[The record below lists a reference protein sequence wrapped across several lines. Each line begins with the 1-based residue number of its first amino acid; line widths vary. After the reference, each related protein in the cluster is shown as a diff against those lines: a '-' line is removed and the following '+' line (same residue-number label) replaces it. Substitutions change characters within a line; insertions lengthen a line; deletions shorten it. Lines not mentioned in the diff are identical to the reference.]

1 MKENNSINNR
11 WRQLQTRS
19 GVLLLLTAAILLQAG
34 SAIQYYFSRNGIREE
49 ISKRATSEL
58 EVRSLKIEQMVTR
71 VETAIGNLHWTLEQ
85 SIVHQD
91 SIYPVLHR
99 LMMLNPDLVGCAI
112 AFPPNYF
119 KGTGYW
125 YEPYVF
131 RNGDVLEDKQ
141 IGSANHDYFNT
152 HWYTDAMAS
161 DHGLWTE
168 PYIDSIG
175 SEGMVC
181 SYVVPL
187 CDASGRTV
195 AVFAADVLL
204 DWLGDICEQ
213 EASVYTYLFSDA
225 GRLMVCPDSSMV
237 MRYTMEEAASLYSD
251 TLAAH
256 LHRAVDQD
264 LQGTAEVEYNGEKNY
279 IYYGPV
285 GGHTGWSM
293 VLLFPDKE
301 IFKGLHHVSRVL
313 IISMLLGLILL
324 GYIMWRTFRSMRKLG
339 EVRAE
344 KERIGSEL
352 LIARNIQMGM
362 LPKTFPPSPDCKEV
376 TIYGSLEPAKEV
388 GGDLYDFHIQ
398 NGHLLFCVGDVSG
411 KGVPASLMMAVT
423 RSLFRTVSCQTEK
436 PDEIVKRINDSL
448 SEMNENSLFVT
459 FFVGVL
465 DLTTGHLAYSNA
477 GHCPP
482 VIIGPTL
489 STLEMDANI
498 PLGIMPGWEY
508 TCQESHIDTGSIIFL
523 YTDGLTEAQ
532 DSVYNQ
538 FGEERMMAELEKMES
553 ATPRSLIDHMSEV
566 IHRFENGTEQ
576 SDDLTML
583 AIKYTNGNTLKEDPN
598 DENN

>member
-49 ISKRATSEL
+49 VSKRATSEL
-58 EVRSLKIEQMVTR
+58 EVRSLKIEQMVAR

-237 MRYTMEEAASLYSD
+237 MRYTMEEVASLYND

-256 LHRAVDQD
+256 LHRAVHQD
-264 LQGTAEVEYNGEKNY
+264 LQGAAVVDYNGEKSH
-279 IYYGPV
+279 IYYSPV

-293 VLLFPDKE
+293 LLLFPDKE
-301 IFKGLHHVSRVL
+301 IYKGLHHVSRIL

-324 GYIMWRTFRSMRKLG
+324 GFILWRTFRSMRNLG

-388 GGDLYDFHIQ
+388 GGDLYDFHVQ
-398 NGHLLFCVGDVSG
+398 NDHLLFCVGDVSG

-423 RSLFRTVSCQTEK
+423 RSLFRTVSYQTEQ
-436 PDEIVKRINDSL
+436 PDEIMKRINDSL
-448 SEMNENSLFVT
+448 SEMNENLLFVT
-459 FFVGVL
+459 FFVGIL
-465 DLTTGHLAYSNA
+465 DLKTGHLSYSNA
-477 GHCPP
+477 GHCAP
-482 VIIGPTL
+482 VIIGSTL
-489 STLEMDANI
+489 STLKMDTNI
-498 PLGIMPGWEY
+498 PLGIMSGWDY
-508 TCQESHIDTGSIIFL
+508 TKQECHIDPGSIIFL
-523 YTDGLTEAQ
+523 YTDGLNEAQ
-532 DSVYNQ
+532 DAVYNQ
-538 FGEERMMAELEKMES
+538 FGEERMMAELEKMGS
-553 ATPRSLIDHMSEV
+553 ATPRQLIDHMSAE

-583 AIKYTNGNTLKEDPN
+583 AIKYTKGNSQT
-598 DENN
+598 ENIQQ

>member
-49 ISKRATSEL
+49 VSKRATSEL
-58 EVRSLKIEQMVTR
+58 EVRSLKIEQMVAR

-237 MRYTMEEAASLYSD
+237 MRYTMEEVASLYND

-256 LHRAVDQD
+256 LHRAVHQD
-264 LQGTAEVEYNGEKNY
+264 LQGAAVVDYNGEKSH
-279 IYYGPV
+279 IYYSPV

-293 VLLFPDKE
+293 LLLFPDKE
-301 IFKGLHHVSRVL
+301 IYKGLHHVSRIL

-324 GYIMWRTFRSMRKLG
+324 GFILWRTFRSMRNLG

-352 LIARNIQMGM
+352 LIAHNIQMGM

-388 GGDLYDFHIQ
+388 GGDLYDFHVQ
-398 NGHLLFCVGDVSG
+398 NDHLLFCVGDVSG

-423 RSLFRTVSCQTEK
+423 RSLFRTVSYQTQQ
-436 PDEIVKRINDSL
+436 PDEIMKRINDSL
-448 SEMNENSLFVT
+448 SEMNENLLFVT
-459 FFVGVL
+459 FFVGIL
-465 DLTTGHLAYSNA
+465 DLKTGHLSYSNA
-477 GHCPP
+477 GHCAP
-482 VIIGPTL
+482 VIIGSTL
-489 STLEMDANI
+489 STLKMDTNI
-498 PLGIMPGWEY
+498 PLGVMSGWDY
-508 TCQESHIDTGSIIFL
+508 TKQECHIDPGSIIFL
-523 YTDGLTEAQ
+523 YTDGLNEAQ
-532 DSVYNQ
+532 DAVYNQ
-538 FGEERMMAELEKMES
+538 FGEKRMMAELEKMGS
-553 ATPRSLIDHMSEV
+553 ATPRQLIDHMSAE

-583 AIKYTNGNTLKEDPN
+583 AIKYTKA
-598 DENN
+598 

>member
-49 ISKRATSEL
+49 VSKRATSEL
-58 EVRSLKIEQMVTR
+58 ELRSLKIEQMVTR

-141 IGSANHDYFNT
+141 IGSANHNYFNT

-237 MRYTMEEAASLYSD
+237 MRYTMEEVASLYND

-256 LHRAVDQD
+256 LHRAVHQD
-264 LQGTAEVEYNGEKNY
+264 LQGAAVVDYNGEKSH
-279 IYYGPV
+279 IYYSPV

-293 VLLFPDKE
+293 LLLFPDKE
-301 IFKGLHHVSRVL
+301 IYKGLHHVSRIL

-324 GYIMWRTFRSMRKLG
+324 GFIMWRSFRSMRNLG

-352 LIARNIQMGM
+352 LIAHNIQMGM

-388 GGDLYDFHIQ
+388 GGDLYDFHVQ
-398 NGHLLFCVGDVSG
+398 NDHLLFCVGDVSG

-423 RSLFRTVSCQTEK
+423 RSLFRTVSYQTQQ
-436 PDEIVKRINDSL
+436 PDEIMKRINDSL
-448 SEMNENSLFVT
+448 SEMNENLLFVT
-459 FFVGVL
+459 FFVGIL
-465 DLTTGHLAYSNA
+465 DLKTGHLSYSNA
-477 GHCPP
+477 GHCAP
-482 VIIGPTL
+482 VIIGSSL
-489 STLEMDANI
+489 STLKMDTNI
-498 PLGIMPGWEY
+498 PLGVMSGWNY
-508 TCQESHIDTGSIIFL
+508 TKQECHIDPGSIIFL
-523 YTDGLTEAQ
+523 YTDGLNEAQ
-532 DSVYNQ
+532 DTVYNQ
-538 FGEERMMAELEKMES
+538 FGEKRMMAELEKMGS
-553 ATPRSLIDHMSEV
+553 ATPRQLIDHMSAE

-583 AIKYTNGNTLKEDPN
+583 AIKYTNGNPQT
-598 DENN
+598 ENIQQ

>member
-34 SAIQYYFSRNGIREE
+34 SAVQYHFSRNGIREE
-49 ISKRATSEL
+49 VSKRATSEL
-58 EVRSLKIEQMVTR
+58 EVRSLKIEQMVAR

-237 MRYTMEEAASLYSD
+237 MRYTMEEVASLYND

-256 LHRAVDQD
+256 LHRAVHQD
-264 LQGTAEVEYNGEKNY
+264 LQGAAVVDYNGEKSH
-279 IYYGPV
+279 IYYSPV

-293 VLLFPDKE
+293 LLLFPDKE
-301 IFKGLHHVSRVL
+301 IYKGLHHVSRIL

-324 GYIMWRTFRSMRKLG
+324 GFIMWRTFRSMRNLG

-352 LIARNIQMGM
+352 LIAHNIQMGM

-388 GGDLYDFHIQ
+388 GGDLYDFHVQ
-398 NGHLLFCVGDVSG
+398 NDHLLFCVGDVSG

-423 RSLFRTVSCQTEK
+423 RSLFRTVSYQTQQ
-436 PDEIVKRINDSL
+436 PDEIMKRINDSL
-448 SEMNENSLFVT
+448 SEMNENLLFVT
-459 FFVGVL
+459 FFVGIL
-465 DLTTGHLAYSNA
+465 NLKTGHLSYSNA
-477 GHCPP
+477 GHCAP
-482 VIIGPTL
+482 VIIGSSL
-489 STLEMDANI
+489 STLKMDTNI
-498 PLGIMPGWEY
+498 PLGVMSGWDY
-508 TCQESHIDTGSIIFL
+508 TKQECHIDPGSIIFL
-523 YTDGLTEAQ
+523 YTDGLNEAQ
-532 DSVYNQ
+532 DAVYNQ
-538 FGEERMMAELEKMES
+538 FGEERMMAELGKMGS
-553 ATPRSLIDHMSEV
+553 ATPRQLIDHMSAE

-583 AIKYTNGNTLKEDPN
+583 AIKYTKGNPQT
-598 DENN
+598 ENIQQ

>member
-1 MKENNSINNR
+1 MKENNTISNK
-11 WRQLQTRS
+11 WRRLQTRS

-34 SAIQYYFSRNGIREE
+34 SAVQYHFARNGIRNEV
-49 ISKRATSEL
+49 SQKAKSEL

-71 VETAIGNLHWTLEQ
+71 VETAIGNLQWTLEQ

-119 KGTGYW
+119 KSTGYW

-131 RNGDVLEDKQ
+131 RNGDSLENKQ
-141 IGSANHDYFNT
+141 IGSADHDYFNT
-152 HWYTDAMAS
+152 PWYTDAMAS

-187 CDASGRTV
+187 SDASGRTV

-213 EASVYTYLFSDA
+213 EESVHTYLFSDA
-225 GRLMVCPDSSMV
+225 GRLMVCPDSTMV
-237 MRYTMEEAASLYSD
+237 MRYTLEEVAILYSD
-251 TLAAH
+251 TLAEH
-256 LHRAVDQD
+256 LHRAVDYNLQD
-264 LQGTAEVEYNGEKNY
+264 AADVEYNGERSH
-279 IYYGPV
+279 IYYSPV

-301 IFKGLHHVSRVL
+301 IYKGLHHVSRIL

-324 GYIMWRTFRSMRKLG
+324 GFIMWRTFRNMRNLG

-352 LIARNIQMGM
+352 MIARNIQMGM
-362 LPKTFPPSPDCKEV
+362 LPKSFPPYLDCNEV
-376 TIYGSLEPAKEV
+376 AIYGSLEPAKEV
-388 GGDLYDFHIQ
+388 GGDLYDFHVQ
-398 NGHLLFCVGDVSG
+398 NGRLLFCVGDVSG

-423 RSLFRTVSCQTEK
+423 RSLFRTVSYQSEE
-436 PDEIVKRINDSL
+436 PDEIMKRINDSM
-448 SEMNENSLFVT
+448 SEMNENLLFVT

-465 DLTTGHLAYSNA
+465 DLKTGHLSYSNA

-482 VIIGPTL
+482 VILGSTL
-489 STLEMDANI
+489 STLKMDANI
-498 PLGIMPGWEY
+498 PLGIMSGWNY
-508 TCQESHIDTGSIIFL
+508 TKQECQIDIDDIIFL
-523 YTDGLTEAQ
+523 YTDGLNEAQ
-532 DSVYNQ
+532 DSTYSQ
-538 FGEERMMAELEKMES
+538 FGVERMMSELAKMGKT
-553 ATPRSLIDHMSEV
+553 APRALIDHMSEV

-583 AIKYTNGNTLKEDPN
+583 AIKFLNCNA
-598 DENN
+598 

>member
-49 ISKRATSEL
+49 VSKRATSEL
-58 EVRSLKIEQMVTR
+58 EVRSLKIEQMVAR

-237 MRYTMEEAASLYSD
+237 MRYTMEEVASLYND

-256 LHRAVDQD
+256 LHRAVHQD
-264 LQGTAEVEYNGEKNY
+264 LQGAAVVDYNGEKSH
-279 IYYGPV
+279 IYYSPV

-293 VLLFPDKE
+293 LLLFPDKE
-301 IFKGLHHVSRVL
+301 IYKGLHHVSRIL
-313 IISMLLGLILL
+313 IISILLGLILL
-324 GYIMWRTFRSMRKLG
+324 GFIMWRTFRSMRNLG

-388 GGDLYDFHIQ
+388 GGDLYDFHVQ
-398 NGHLLFCVGDVSG
+398 NDHLLFCVGDVSG

-423 RSLFRTVSCQTEK
+423 RSLFRTVSYQTEQ
-436 PDEIVKRINDSL
+436 PDEIMKRINDSL
-448 SEMNENSLFVT
+448 SEMNENLLFVT
-459 FFVGVL
+459 FFVGIL
-465 DLTTGHLAYSNA
+465 NLKTGHLSYCNA
-477 GHCPP
+477 GHCAP
-482 VIIGPTL
+482 VIIGSSL
-489 STLEMDANI
+489 STLKMDTNI
-498 PLGIMPGWEY
+498 PLGVMSGWDY
-508 TCQESHIDTGSIIFL
+508 TKQECHIDPGSIIFL
-523 YTDGLTEAQ
+523 YTDGLNEAQ
-532 DSVYNQ
+532 DAVYNQ
-538 FGEERMMAELEKMES
+538 FGEERMMAELEKMGS
-553 ATPRSLIDHMSEV
+553 ATPRQLIDHMSAE
-566 IHRFENGTEQ
+566 IHRCENGTEQ

-583 AIKYTNGNTLKEDPN
+583 AIKYTKANV
-598 DENN
+598 

>member
-49 ISKRATSEL
+49 VSKRATSEL
-58 EVRSLKIEQMVTR
+58 EVRSLKIEQMVAR

-168 PYIDSIG
+168 PYIDSIS

-237 MRYTMEEAASLYSD
+237 MRYTMEEVASLYND

-256 LHRAVDQD
+256 LHRAVLQD
-264 LQGTAEVEYNGEKNY
+264 LQGAAVVDYNGEKSH
-279 IYYGPV
+279 IYYSPV

-293 VLLFPDKE
+293 LLLFPDKE
-301 IFKGLHHVSRVL
+301 IYKGLHHVSRIL

-324 GYIMWRTFRSMRKLG
+324 GFIMWRTFRSMRNLG

-388 GGDLYDFHIQ
+388 GGDLYDFHVQ
-398 NGHLLFCVGDVSG
+398 NDHLLFCVGDVSG

-423 RSLFRTVSCQTEK
+423 RSLFRTVSYQTEQ
-436 PDEIVKRINDSL
+436 PDEIMKRINDSL
-448 SEMNENSLFVT
+448 SEMNENLLFVT
-459 FFVGVL
+459 FFVGIL
-465 DLTTGHLAYSNA
+465 DLKTGHLSYSNA
-477 GHCPP
+477 GHCAP
-482 VIIGPTL
+482 VIIGSTL
-489 STLEMDANI
+489 STLKMDTNI
-498 PLGIMPGWEY
+498 PLGVMSGWDY
-508 TCQESHIDTGSIIFL
+508 TKQECHIDPGSIIFL
-523 YTDGLTEAQ
+523 YTDGLNEAQ
-532 DSVYNQ
+532 DAVYNQ
-538 FGEERMMAELEKMES
+538 FGEKRMMAELEKMGA
-553 ATPRSLIDHMSEV
+553 ATPRQLIDHMSAE

-583 AIKYTNGNTLKEDPN
+583 AIKYAKA
-598 DENN
+598 

>member
-34 SAIQYYFSRNGIREE
+34 SAIQYHFSRNGIREE
-49 ISKRATSEL
+49 VSKRATSEL

-119 KGTGYW
+119 KGTEYW

-237 MRYTMEEAASLYSD
+237 MRYTMEEVASLYND

-256 LHRAVDQD
+256 LHRAVHQD
-264 LQGTAEVEYNGEKNY
+264 LQGAAVVDYNGEKSH
-279 IYYGPV
+279 IYYSPV

-293 VLLFPDKE
+293 LLLFPDKE
-301 IFKGLHHVSRVL
+301 IYKGLHHVSRIL

-324 GYIMWRTFRSMRKLG
+324 GFIMWRSFRSMRNLG

-352 LIARNIQMGM
+352 LIAHNIQMGM

-388 GGDLYDFHIQ
+388 GGDLYDFHVQ
-398 NGHLLFCVGDVSG
+398 NDHLLFCVGDVSG

-423 RSLFRTVSCQTEK
+423 RSLFRTVSYQTQQ
-436 PDEIVKRINDSL
+436 PDEIMKRINDSL
-448 SEMNENSLFVT
+448 SEMNENLLFVT
-459 FFVGVL
+459 FFVGIL
-465 DLTTGHLAYSNA
+465 DLKTGHLSYSNA
-477 GHCPP
+477 GHCAP
-482 VIIGPTL
+482 VIIGSSL
-489 STLEMDANI
+489 STLKMDTNI
-498 PLGIMPGWEY
+498 PLGVMSGWDY
-508 TCQESHIDTGSIIFL
+508 TKQECHIDPGSIIFL
-523 YTDGLTEAQ
+523 YTDGLNEAQ
-532 DSVYNQ
+532 DAVYNQ
-538 FGEERMMAELEKMES
+538 FGEERMMAELEKMGS
-553 ATPRSLIDHMSEV
+553 ATPRQLIDHMSAE

-583 AIKYTNGNTLKEDPN
+583 AIKYTKA
-598 DENN
+598 

>member
-49 ISKRATSEL
+49 VSKRATSEL
-58 EVRSLKIEQMVTR
+58 EVRSLKIEQMVAR

-131 RNGDVLEDKQ
+131 RNGDVLENKQ

-237 MRYTMEEAASLYSD
+237 MRYTMEEVASLYND

-256 LHRAVDQD
+256 LHRAVLQD
-264 LQGTAEVEYNGEKNY
+264 LQGAAVVDYNGEKSH
-279 IYYGPV
+279 IYYSPV

-293 VLLFPDKE
+293 LLLFPDKE
-301 IFKGLHHVSRVL
+301 IYKGLHHVSRIL

-324 GYIMWRTFRSMRKLG
+324 GFILWRTFRSMRNLG

-376 TIYGSLEPAKEV
+376 TIFGSLEPAKEV
-388 GGDLYDFHIQ
+388 GGDLYDFHVQ
-398 NGHLLFCVGDVSG
+398 NDHLLFCVGDVSG

-423 RSLFRTVSCQTEK
+423 RSLFRTVSYQTQQ
-436 PDEIVKRINDSL
+436 PDEIMKRINDSL
-448 SEMNENSLFVT
+448 SEMNENLLFVT
-459 FFVGVL
+459 FFVGIL
-465 DLTTGHLAYSNA
+465 NLKTGHLSYCNA
-477 GHCPP
+477 GHCAP
-482 VIIGPTL
+482 VIIGSTL
-489 STLEMDANI
+489 STLTMDTNI
-498 PLGIMPGWEY
+498 PLGVMSRWDY
-508 TCQESHIDTGSIIFL
+508 TKQECHIDPGSIIFL
-523 YTDGLTEAQ
+523 YTDGLNEAQ
-532 DSVYNQ
+532 DAVYNQ
-538 FGEERMMAELEKMES
+538 FGEKRMMAELEKMGS
-553 ATPRSLIDHMSEV
+553 ATPRQLIDHMSAE

-583 AIKYTNGNTLKEDPN
+583 AIKYTKA
-598 DENN
+598 

>member
-49 ISKRATSEL
+49 VSKRATSEL
-58 EVRSLKIEQMVTR
+58 EVRSLKIEQMVAR

-141 IGSANHDYFNT
+141 IGSANHNYFNT

-237 MRYTMEEAASLYSD
+237 MRYTMEEVASLYND

-256 LHRAVDQD
+256 LHRAVLQD
-264 LQGTAEVEYNGEKNY
+264 LQGAAVVDYNGEKSH
-279 IYYGPV
+279 IYYSPV

-293 VLLFPDKE
+293 LLLFPDKE
-301 IFKGLHHVSRVL
+301 IYKGLHHVSRIL

-324 GYIMWRTFRSMRKLG
+324 GFIMWRTFRSMRNLG

-352 LIARNIQMGM
+352 LIAHNIQMGM

-388 GGDLYDFHIQ
+388 GGDLYDFHVQ
-398 NGHLLFCVGDVSG
+398 NDYLLFCVGDVSG

-423 RSLFRTVSCQTEK
+423 RSLFRTVSYQTQQ
-436 PDEIVKRINDSL
+436 PDEIMKRINDSL
-448 SEMNENSLFVT
+448 SEMNENLLFVT
-459 FFVGVL
+459 FFVGIL
-465 DLTTGHLAYSNA
+465 DLKTGHLSYSNA
-477 GHCPP
+477 GHCAP
-482 VIIGPTL
+482 VIIGSTL
-489 STLEMDANI
+489 STLKMDTNI
-498 PLGIMPGWEY
+498 PLGVMSGWDY
-508 TCQESHIDTGSIIFL
+508 TKQECHIDPGSIIFL
-523 YTDGLTEAQ
+523 YTDGLNEAQ
-532 DSVYNQ
+532 DAVYNQ
-538 FGEERMMAELEKMES
+538 FGEKRMMAELEKMGS
-553 ATPRSLIDHMSEV
+553 ATPRQLIDHMSAE

-583 AIKYTNGNTLKEDPN
+583 AIKYTKGNPQT
-598 DENN
+598 ENIQQ

>member
-49 ISKRATSEL
+49 VSKRATSEL
-58 EVRSLKIEQMVTR
+58 ELRSLKIEQMVTR

-131 RNGDVLEDKQ
+131 RNGDVLENKQ

-237 MRYTMEEAASLYSD
+237 MRYTMEEVASLYND

-256 LHRAVDQD
+256 LHRAVLQD
-264 LQGTAEVEYNGEKNY
+264 LQGAAVVDYNGEKSH
-279 IYYGPV
+279 IYFSPV

-293 VLLFPDKE
+293 LLLFPDKE
-301 IFKGLHHVSRVL
+301 IYKGLHHVSRIL

-324 GYIMWRTFRSMRKLG
+324 GFILWRTFRSMRNLG

-352 LIARNIQMGM
+352 LIAHNIQMGM

-376 TIYGSLEPAKEV
+376 AIFGSLEPAKEV
-388 GGDLYDFHIQ
+388 GGDLYDFHVQ
-398 NGHLLFCVGDVSG
+398 NDHLLFCVGDVSG

-423 RSLFRTVSCQTEK
+423 RSLFRTVSYQTQQ
-436 PDEIVKRINDSL
+436 PDEIMKRINDSL
-448 SEMNENSLFVT
+448 SEMNENLLFVT
-459 FFVGVL
+459 FFVGIL
-465 DLTTGHLAYSNA
+465 DLKTGHLSYSNA
-477 GHCPP
+477 GHCAP
-482 VIIGPTL
+482 VIIGSSL
-489 STLEMDANI
+489 STLKMDTNI
-498 PLGIMPGWEY
+498 PLGVMSGWDY
-508 TCQESHIDTGSIIFL
+508 TKQECHIDPGSIIFL
-523 YTDGLTEAQ
+523 YTDGLNEAQ
-532 DSVYNQ
+532 DAVYNQ
-538 FGEERMMAELEKMES
+538 FGEKRMMAELEKMGS
-553 ATPRSLIDHMSEV
+553 ATPRQLIDHMSAE

-583 AIKYTNGNTLKEDPN
+583 AIKYTKGNPQT
-598 DENN
+598 ENIQQ

>member
-49 ISKRATSEL
+49 VSKRATSEL
-58 EVRSLKIEQMVTR
+58 EVRSLKIEQMVAR

-237 MRYTMEEAASLYSD
+237 MRYTMEEVASLYND

-256 LHRAVDQD
+256 LHRAVHQD
-264 LQGTAEVEYNGEKNY
+264 LQGAAVVDYNGEKSH
-279 IYYGPV
+279 IYYSPV

-293 VLLFPDKE
+293 LLLFPDKE
-301 IFKGLHHVSRVL
+301 IYKGLHHVSRIL
-313 IISMLLGLILL
+313 IISILLGLILL
-324 GYIMWRTFRSMRKLG
+324 GFIMWRTFRSMRNLG

-352 LIARNIQMGM
+352 LIAHNIQMGM

-388 GGDLYDFHIQ
+388 GGDLYDFHVQ
-398 NGHLLFCVGDVSG
+398 NDHLLFCVGDVSG

-423 RSLFRTVSCQTEK
+423 RSLFRTVSYQTEQ
-436 PDEIVKRINDSL
+436 PDEIMKRINDSL
-448 SEMNENSLFVT
+448 SEMNENLLFVT
-459 FFVGVL
+459 FFVGIL
-465 DLTTGHLAYSNA
+465 DLKTGHLSYSNA
-477 GHCPP
+477 GHCAP
-482 VIIGPTL
+482 VIIGSTL
-489 STLEMDANI
+489 STLKMDTNI
-498 PLGIMPGWEY
+498 PLGVMSGWDY
-508 TCQESHIDTGSIIFL
+508 TKQECHIDPGSIIFL
-523 YTDGLTEAQ
+523 YTDGLNEAQ
-532 DSVYNQ
+532 DAVYNQ
-538 FGEERMMAELEKMES
+538 FGEERMMAELGKMGS
-553 ATPRSLIDHMSEV
+553 ATPRQIIDHMSAE

-583 AIKYTNGNTLKEDPN
+583 AIKYTKA
-598 DENN
+598 

>member
-49 ISKRATSEL
+49 VSKRATSEL
-58 EVRSLKIEQMVTR
+58 EVRSLKIEQMVAR

-119 KGTGYW
+119 KGTEYW

-237 MRYTMEEAASLYSD
+237 MRYTMEEVASLYND

-256 LHRAVDQD
+256 LHRAVLQD
-264 LQGTAEVEYNGEKNY
+264 LQGAAVVDYNGEKSH
-279 IYYGPV
+279 IYYSPV

-293 VLLFPDKE
+293 LLLFPDKE
-301 IFKGLHHVSRVL
+301 IYKGLHHVSRIL

-324 GYIMWRTFRSMRKLG
+324 GFIMWRSFRSMRNLG

-352 LIARNIQMGM
+352 LIAHNIQMGM

-388 GGDLYDFHIQ
+388 GGDLYDFHVQ
-398 NGHLLFCVGDVSG
+398 NDHLLFCVGDVSG

-423 RSLFRTVSCQTEK
+423 RSLFRTVSYQTQQ
-436 PDEIVKRINDSL
+436 PDEIMKRINDSL
-448 SEMNENSLFVT
+448 SEMNENLLFVT
-459 FFVGVL
+459 FFVGIL
-465 DLTTGHLAYSNA
+465 DLKTGHLSYSNA
-477 GHCPP
+477 GHCAP
-482 VIIGPTL
+482 VIIGSSL
-489 STLEMDANI
+489 STLKMDTNI
-498 PLGIMPGWEY
+498 PLGVMSGWDY
-508 TCQESHIDTGSIIFL
+508 TKQECHIDPGSIIFL
-523 YTDGLTEAQ
+523 YTDGLNEAQ
-532 DSVYNQ
+532 DAVYNQ
-538 FGEERMMAELEKMES
+538 FGEERMMAELEKMGS
-553 ATPRSLIDHMSEV
+553 ATPRQLIDHMSAE

-583 AIKYTNGNTLKEDPN
+583 AIKYTKGNPQT
-598 DENN
+598 ENIQQ